1 MEMDQLARLNG
12 IIARIYACAGE
23 PRQWAAV
30 LGEIRQLFNGS
41 SVLLFTPFRS
51 AELGGFWLFDE
62 ADPGLM
68 KPYVEHFAERDIW
81 WQAAV
86 TKGQTNEGV
95 VVVGD
100 ELVPRLDFLASEF
113 YNDFTRPNN
122 IGRNLSSI
130 LLDGSG
136 DANVPRTHFSVYR
149 APRSRAFTDTEL
161 VMARLLVPH
170 LQRALCLTFQYG
182 DLHAGLSVAE
192 IVYRDLPWGVGLVTA
207 DAGIRYANPALESI
221 LSANDGLASREGRLT
236 ARRPSEAARLEAIL
250 AARDLPGV
258 SGRTVR
264 AMRIRRHS
272 GRVDYILEFTP
283 LPRDA
288 NLPGLGGPVAMLV
301 KVTDPT
307 AGQSVP
313 TSLLRELYRLTEAEC
328 RLVKGLLEGLT
339 LKEAAMRFEVSE
351 NTVRS
356 QLRAVFRKTGVRRQE
371 ELIRLAQGLGAG

>member
-1 MEMDQLARLNG
+1 MDLLARLND
-12 IIARIYACAGE
+12 IIPRIYACAGE
-23 PRQWAAV
+23 PGRWAGV
-30 LGEIRQLFNGS
+30 LGEIRQLFKGS

-68 KPYVEHFAERDIW
+68 KPYVEHFVERDVW

-86 TKGQTNEGV
+86 AKGQTGEGV

-100 ELVPRLDFLASEF
+100 ELVPRQDFLASEF

-136 DANVPRTHFSVYR
+136 DASVPRTHFSVYR
-149 APRSRAFTDTEL
+149 APRSRAFTDAEL
-161 VMARLLVPH
+161 AMARLLVPH

-182 DLHAGLSVAE
+182 DLQAGLSVAE
-192 IVYRDLPWGVGLVTA
+192 IIYRDLPWGVGLVAA

-221 LSANDGLASREGRLT
+221 LSANDGLTSREGRLT
-236 ARRPSEAARLEAIL
+236 ATQPSEAARLEAFV
-250 AARDLPGV
+250 AARDQPGV
-258 SGRTVR
+258 SGHTAR

-272 GRVDYILEFTP
+272 GRADYILEFTP

-288 NLPGLGGPVAMLV
+288 KLPGLGGPVAMLV

-307 AGQSVP
+307 AAQPAP
-313 TSLLRELYRLTEAEC
+313 TSLLRALYRLTEAER

-339 LKEAAMRFEVSE
+339 LKEAATCFAVSE

-356 QLRAVFRKTGVRRQE
+356 QLRAIFRKAGVRRQE

>member
-1 MEMDQLARLNG
+1 MDPLVRLND
-12 IIARIYACAGE
+12 IIPRIYACAGE
-23 PRQWAAV
+23 PRQWAAL

-51 AELGGFWLFDE
+51 AELGGFWLFEE

-68 KPYVEHFAERDIW
+68 APYVEHFVERDVW

-86 TKGQTNEGV
+86 ARGQTGEGV

-100 ELVPRLDFLASEF
+100 ELVPRQDFLVSEF

-136 DANVPRTHFSVYR
+136 DASIPRTHFSVYR
-149 APRSRAFTDTEL
+149 APRSRAFTDAEL

-182 DLHAGLSVAE
+182 NLQAGLSVAE

-207 DAGIRYANPALESI
+207 DASIRYANPALESI
-221 LSANDGLASREGRLT
+221 LSANDGLTSREGRLT
-236 ARRPSEAARLEAIL
+236 ATRPSEAACLKSIL
-250 AARDLPGV
+250 AARDLPGMM
-258 SGRTVR
+258 SHPER

-272 GRVDYILEFTP
+272 GRADYVLEFTP
-283 LPRDA
+283 LPRDIH
-288 NLPGLGGPVAMLV
+288 LPGLGGPVVMLV

-307 AGQSVP
+307 AAQAAP
-313 TSLLRELYRLTEAEC
+313 TSLLRALYHLTEAEC
-328 RLVKGLLEGLT
+328 RLVKTLLEGLT
-339 LKEAAMRFEVSE
+339 LKEAATRFEVSE

-356 QLRAVFRKTGVRRQE
+356 QLRAIFQKTGVRRQE